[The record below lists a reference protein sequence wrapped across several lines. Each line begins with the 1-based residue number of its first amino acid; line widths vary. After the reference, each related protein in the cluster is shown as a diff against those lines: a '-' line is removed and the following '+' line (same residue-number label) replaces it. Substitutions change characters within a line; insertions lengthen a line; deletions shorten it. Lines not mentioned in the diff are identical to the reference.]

1 MIQRAR
7 DLSLVM
13 VNNIVNHS
21 RKFNR
26 AICTQYDNIVRRI
39 TAQSEKTE
47 ELVKQID
54 YVENLRVGELLELR
68 VPTVSNEKDIDF
80 SLIKIIFS
88 LL

>member
-13 VNNIVNHS
+13 VSNIVNHS

-26 AICTQYDNIVRRI
+26 AICIQYDNIVRRI
-39 TAQSEKTE
+39 TAQSERTE

-68 VPTVSNEKDIDF
+68 VSTNSC
-80 SLIKIIFS
+80 
-88 LL
+88 

>member
-39 TAQSEKTE
+39 TVQSEKTE

-68 VPTVSNEKDIDF
+68 VLMKMTLNF
-80 SLIKIIFS
+80 S
-88 LL
+88 

>member
-7 DLSLVM
+7 DLSQVM
-13 VNNIVNHS
+13 VDNIVNHS
-21 RKFNR
+21 RRFNR

-39 TAQSEKTE
+39 TAQSERTE
-47 ELVKQID
+47 ELVKQIE

-68 VPTVSNEKDIDF
+68 VPTDASKNDKYF
-80 SLIKIIFS
+80 SF

>member
-7 DLSLVM
+7 DLSLAM

-47 ELVKQID
+47 ELVKQIE

-68 VPTVSNEKDIDF
+68 VSTVADENDNDF
-80 SLIKIIFS
+80 FIIP
-88 LL
+88 

>member
-39 TAQSEKTE
+39 TAQSKRTE

-68 VPTVSNEKDIDF
+68 VPTVSKENDNDF
-80 SLIKIIFS
+80 FLNKNNISLS
-88 LL
+88 

>member
-26 AICTQYDNIVRRI
+26 AICTQYDNIVRRV

>member
-26 AICTQYDNIVRRI
+26 AICTQYDSIVRRI

-68 VPTVSNEKDIDF
+68 VLMKMTLNF
-80 SLIKIIFS
+80 S
-88 LL
+88 

>member
-1 MIQRAR
+1 
-7 DLSLVM
+7 M

-26 AICTQYDNIVRRI
+26 AICTQYDNIVRRV

>member
-39 TAQSEKTE
+39 TAQSERTE

-68 VPTVSNEKDIDF
+68 VQTFANEKDNDIF
-80 SLIKIIFS
+80 LIKGI
-88 LL
+88 L